1 MNTSTDNTTSA
12 RKPRILWANYY
23 CLLDSSSGA
32 SMAVREMLIQLAKR
46 GYEIAILGAT
56 IFDADKGKTKLSK
69 SGIFSKENLGKFA
82 TIADGDMHH
91 TLLVTRSIVR
101 SQIGTDEIFKW
112 VSRYTATL
120 HEFKPDL
127 VYFYGGLISDWNIA
141 DEARARG
148 IPVAFYLANGNYHG
162 ARWSRDI
169 DLILTD
175 SRATADMYHER
186 SGIPVTPIGA
196 FIDPEPVIAT
206 QQERKHVLFIN
217 PSWAKGVSIV
227 IMLALLLE
235 KSRPDIIFEIVES
248 RGNWQLTFDAVL
260 KELGQDRKGLDNIV
274 VTFHTTD
281 MRPVY
286 GRARLLLA
294 PSLWWESSG
303 RILAEAML
311 NGIPTLITDRGGMPE
326 MIDDAGYQLHLHDLM
341 HEKPY
346 TRLPKKE
353 KINEAAD
360 WITSMYDNDQLYQEE
375 VNKAYA
381 VGKRLHSLEAST
393 ARFEAALQP
402 LLEQKAGDSDL
413 AEKLKST
420 HRHGLADAPKPLP
433 QTPDPA

>member
-1 MNTSTDNTTSA
+1 MNTSTDEKTPT
-12 RKPRILWANYY
+12 RKPRILWANFY
-23 CLLDSSSGA
+23 CLMDSSSGA

-56 IFDADKGKTKLSK
+56 VFDADKGKSKLAK
-69 SGIFSKENLGKFA
+69 HGVFNKDNQGKFT
-82 TIADGDMHH
+82 TISDGDLKH
-91 TLLVTRSIVR
+91 TLLITRSIVR
-101 SQIGTDEIFKW
+101 GQLGTDETFKW
-112 VSRYTATL
+112 ISRYTTAL

-127 VYFYGGLISDWNIA
+127 VYLYGGMISDWDIA

-162 ARWSRDI
+162 TRWNRDI

-175 SRATADMYHER
+175 SRATADMYLER

-206 QQERKHVLFIN
+206 QHERKHVLFIN

-227 IMLALLLE
+227 IMFALLLE
-235 KSRPDIIFEIVES
+235 KSRPDIIFEVVES
-248 RGNWQLTFDAVL
+248 RGNWQLIFDAVL
-260 KELGQDRKGLDNIV
+260 KELGQDRKSLDNIV
-274 VTFHTTD
+274 ITSHTTD

-311 NGIPTLITDRGGMPE
+311 NGIPALITDRGGMPE

-346 TRLPKKE
+346 TRLPRKE
-353 KINEAAD
+353 KLDEAAD
-360 WITSMYDNDQLYQEE
+360 WITSMFDNEQLYQEE
-375 VNKAYA
+375 VKKAYA

-402 LLEQKAGDSDL
+402 LLEQKAGDADL
-413 AEKLKST
+413 VENLKST
-420 HRHGLADAPKPLP
+420 HRHGLADVPESHQ
-433 QTPDPA
+433 QTSDPA

>member
-1 MNTSTDNTTSA
+1 
-12 RKPRILWANYY
+12 
-23 CLLDSSSGA
+23 
-32 SMAVREMLIQLAKR
+32 MAVREMLKQLAKR
-46 GYEIAILGAT
+46 GYEISILGAT
-56 IFDADKGKTKLSK
+56 IFDADKGKTKLAE
-69 SGIFSKENLGKFA
+69 SGIFSKKHMGKYV
-82 TIADGDMHH
+82 TIGDGDLQH
-91 TLLVTRSIVR
+91 TLLVTRSIIR
-101 SQIGTDEIFKW
+101 GQLRTDESAKW
-112 VSRYTATL
+112 LSRYIDTL
-120 HEFKPDL
+120 HKFKPDL
-127 VYFYGGLISDWNIA
+127 VYFYGGLMNDWNIA

-162 ARWSRDI
+162 TRWNRDI

-175 SRATADMYHER
+175 SRATADMYRER

-206 QQERKHVLFIN
+206 HHERKRVLFIN

-235 KSRPDIIFEIVES
+235 KSRPDIIFEVVES
-248 RGNWQLTFDAVL
+248 RGNWQITFDAVL
-260 KELGQDRKGLDNIV
+260 SELGQDRKSLDNIV
-274 VTFHTTD
+274 VTPHTTD

-326 MIDDAGYQLHLHDLM
+326 MIEDVGYQLHLHDLM
-341 HEKPY
+341 HEKPF
-346 TRLPKKE
+346 TRLPKQK
-353 KINEAAD
+353 KLDEAAG
-360 WITSMYDNDQLYQEE
+360 WITSMYDNEQLYQEE

-393 ARFEAALQP
+393 ARFEAALKP
-402 LLEQKAGDSDL
+402 LLELKAGDTDL
-413 AEKLKST
+413 VDTLKST
-420 HRHGLADAPKPLP
+420 HRHGLADTQKPLQ
-433 QTPDPA
+433 QTPDPD